1 MVKLKIV
8 IRKIPPSVAESTI
21 QTKIGEKWMEEATFW
36 KFTKGP
42 KSPLPWLV
50 HPSRAYIAFRDE
62 STVWEF
68 YDHFM
73 NKVTIPDPRKGG
85 RESKLIVEF
94 AGYQRIVPIDA
105 EKGKVDRRVGTIQD
119 DKDYQAW
126 LVELEK
132 HHEATAAAI
141 EGAMQNTAMM
151 SIRDQT
157 ETVVEEKPRVTTP
170 IVQDLH
176 SKIRAGKLK
185 RRRRARGGERRRR
198 GRRPPQDRRI
208 SSRSSKRK

>member
-42 KSPLPWLV
+42 ASPLPWLV

-68 YDHFM
+68 YDFFM
-73 NKVTIPDPRKGG
+73 NRCSIPNPAKGG
-85 RESKLIVEF
+85 RDCKLIVEF

-105 EKGKVDRRVGTIQD
+105 ENVKTDRRVATIKE

-141 EGAMQNTAMM
+141 TGAMQNTALMG
-151 SIRDQT
+151 IRDTT
-157 ETVVEEKPRVTTP
+157 ETVVEEKARVTTP
-170 IVQDLH
+170 IVHDLH

-185 RRRRARGGERRRR
+185 RRRRGRGGERRRR
-198 GRRPPQDRRI
+198 GRRPPTERRL
-208 SSRSSKRK
+208 SRSKRK